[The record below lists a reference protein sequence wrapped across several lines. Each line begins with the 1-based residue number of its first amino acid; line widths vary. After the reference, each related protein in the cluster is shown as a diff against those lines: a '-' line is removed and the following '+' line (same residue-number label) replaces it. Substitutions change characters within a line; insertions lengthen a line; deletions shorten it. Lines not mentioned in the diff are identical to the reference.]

1 MKPSL
6 YSLTSAV
13 MTGLESCIDIETG
26 EIDMQKF
33 DQLQLDYK
41 DKLIACAA
49 VQKTAT
55 VRASG
60 LEAQLA
66 ALTAPITEAITREKA
81 LAEKMRSWLA
91 SSMKATGTTRIE
103 SNDGLHSIRLYPDRD
118 VSIEIDDGAT
128 FDASLC
134 LPPKPPA
141 PSKKLIKEAIERGE
155 PIGGARI
162 VRKDRLEIK

>member
-6 YSLTSAV
+6 YSLTTAV
-13 MTGLESCIDIETG
+13 MAGLESCIDLETG
-26 EIDMQKF
+26 EIDMEKF

-66 ALTAPITEAITREKA
+66 ALTGPIQEAITREKA
-81 LAEKMRSWLA
+81 LAEKMKTWLA
-91 SSMKATGTTRIE
+91 ESMRATGVHSVE
-103 SNDGLHSIRLYPDRD
+103 SLDGLHRVKLYPDRD
-118 VSIEIDDGAT
+118 LSIEIDDGAI

-141 PSKKLIKEAIERGE
+141 PSKKLIREAIERGE
-155 PIGGARI
+155 PVKGARI
-162 VRKDRLEIK
+162 VRKDRLEVK